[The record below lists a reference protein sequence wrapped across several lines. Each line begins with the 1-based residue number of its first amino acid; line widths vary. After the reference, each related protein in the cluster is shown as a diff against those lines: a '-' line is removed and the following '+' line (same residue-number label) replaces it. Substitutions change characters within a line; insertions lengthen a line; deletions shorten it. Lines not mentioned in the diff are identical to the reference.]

1 MIIVDTNQA
10 SVDKNFMEYLSQS
23 ADVLTSPLET
33 GDLQF
38 WGKMNTDEN
47 NISICIEIKKVP
59 SDLMASL
66 RDGRLMTQL
75 PRMVQK
81 YDMPYLLLVGNHM
94 SVNFESGKIQE
105 KTKGKKWGDSS
116 YSYHYLNSIINRFE
130 ASGGRVRH
138 VKTVED
144 MSVFILSLYRFW
156 KKDSHS
162 EEVFVKKRHKFID
175 WKTLSNPLM
184 EMYERMGIGVKKAKI
199 LAEQYPSL
207 EELVNADEKDIK
219 ELNGFRGKT
228 IDKIMGFIKTGR

>member
-1 MIIVDTNQA
+1 
-10 SVDKNFMEYLSQS
+10 
-23 ADVLTSPLET
+23 
-33 GDLQF
+33 
-38 WGKMNTDEN
+38 
-47 NISICIEIKKVP
+47 
-59 SDLMASL
+59 
-66 RDGRLMTQL
+66 
-75 PRMVQK
+75 
-81 YDMPYLLLVGNHM
+81 
-94 SVNFESGKIQE
+94 
-105 KTKGKKWGDSS
+105 
-116 YSYHYLNSIINRFE
+116 
-130 ASGGRVRH
+130 
-138 VKTVED
+138 

-219 ELNGFRGKT
+219 ELNGFGGKT